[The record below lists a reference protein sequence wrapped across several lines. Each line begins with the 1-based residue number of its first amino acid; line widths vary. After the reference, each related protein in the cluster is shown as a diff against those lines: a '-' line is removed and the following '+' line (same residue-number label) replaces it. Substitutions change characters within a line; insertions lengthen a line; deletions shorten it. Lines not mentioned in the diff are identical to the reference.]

1 MAKDILIAHFVYSE
15 DVRTLY
21 GVNFESEDEK
31 YFVTILSLKDT
42 LSRAMPHTDVTFS
55 VMLRKM
61 LKNERDSDEMLT
73 TLTGIY
79 SGISATAFFPRVVM
93 VAPYETIPLGDNNYV
108 RLAIVITPV
117 KTVWEAEQMLKHIPA
132 VGNDVTKLD
141 YLPIMKLVSEEKMEI
156 YPNLITDTT
165 MMSLALAK
173 IIEYYDEIYSE
184 LRNIMPAGDR
194 SILHKYPSLAGLVL
208 FVQKLAMLS
217 AKRQKAEFEFL
228 MEILDH
234 FETPPSLE
242 EAEFLTS
249 NIQLE

>member
-1 MAKDILIAHFVYSE
+1 MTNDIVIVHFVYSE

-42 LSRAMPHTDVTFS
+42 LNTFIPNKDVIFLDL
-55 VMLRKM
+55 LRKM
-61 LKNERDSDEMLT
+61 LKNRRDVDEMLT

-79 SGISATAFFPRVVM
+79 SGISATAAFSRVVM
-93 VAPYETIPLGDNNYV
+93 VAPYETIPIGDSKYIS
-108 RLAIVITPV
+108 LAIVITPV
-117 KTVWEAEQMLKHIPA
+117 MTVWEAEQMLKHVPA

-141 YLPIMKLVSEEKMEI
+141 YLPIMKLDSKEKMEI
-156 YPNLITDTT
+156 YPNSITDTT
-165 MMSLALAK
+165 MITLALAK

-194 SILHKYPSLAGLVL
+194 SILHKYPSIAGLVL